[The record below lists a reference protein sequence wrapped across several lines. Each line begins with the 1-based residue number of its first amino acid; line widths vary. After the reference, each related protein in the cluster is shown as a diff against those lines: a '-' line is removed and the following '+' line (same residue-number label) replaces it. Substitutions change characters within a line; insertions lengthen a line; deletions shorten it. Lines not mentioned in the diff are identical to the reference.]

1 MRARGVRTTFGDVD
15 ISGYFAAGRDVNVR
29 QLTVTE
35 AVLGKSDVRIRK
47 RMLTKVLPAWLDE
60 GDYWD
65 VEGEV
70 EFPVAAEFSTNHVN
84 YQRPALDPISR
95 RNAVKR
101 WASVDIGQAL
111 DASSGRL
118 LVLGESGS
126 GKTRS
131 LHQVMRLSIDRALQD
146 DQNPIPL
153 YLHLS
158 DWSGSRK
165 DVRNWLAYSIREN
178 YGILPGLLA
187 QWLDRA
193 EVMLILDGLDEL
205 RLRERRE
212 CISAI
217 NRFVSDYPVV
227 QLVVACRFSEY
238 RDTGRKLSL
247 KASLLIERIDERE
260 IFGVIDRS
268 GGALAG
274 LGQALSKDRKFRD
287 LLRNPLFLR
296 LAASLYRDGGDVDLS
311 GSADRRKALLAAYV
325 DYAERRMARN
335 GVHPER
341 WLYYMACALRG
352 QQKVTFCPDRQAVEF
367 LPLQFKGLA
376 ERRILLIAT
385 LLVAVPSLALRG
397 VMILLAPD
405 SPTKPM
411 YLAITLMLPLSYGY
425 LAWRVVKDDLWA
437 PLVGRRTSVVK
448 GLVRFAKRSVIVC
461 LVEGGAAWSLISS
474 GAADG
479 AMGGVALLLMVGIAM
494 WPALQMARESDT
506 SDPSEIPD
514 RVGGEIRSLVRA
526 TVVVAFLVTGSMYI
540 TLTIIFEALKPVSPI
555 GEGLLYSP
563 TLNAFFFV
571 VPVAFIAAL
580 RNGGVDLIR
589 RDQCRRIM
597 TRFGYLSKSHKR
609 ALEEVRKSSLVVPR
623 RGALEFRHALI
634 RDYLADRFHEGATPL
649 HFVPVRID

>member
-1 MRARGVRTTFGDVD
+1 MRARGARTTFGDVD

-29 QLTVTE
+29 RLTVTE

-47 RMLTKVLPAWLDE
+47 RMLTKVLPAWLNE

-65 VEGEV
+65 GEDKV
-70 EFPVAAEFSTNHVN
+70 EFSVAAEFSTDHVS

-95 RNAVKR
+95 RNAVKQ

-131 LHQVMRLSIDRALQD
+131 LHQVTRLAIDRALQD

-165 DVRNWLAYSIREN
+165 DVRNWIAYSIREN

-247 KASLLIERIDERE
+247 KASLLIERINERE
-260 IFGVIDRS
+260 IFEVINRS
-268 GGALAG
+268 AGALAG
-274 LGQALSKDRKFRD
+274 LGQALSKDRKLRD

-296 LAASLYRDGGDVDLS
+296 LAVSLYREGGDVDLS

-352 QQKVTFCPDRQAVEF
+352 QQRVTFCPDRQAVEF
-367 LPLQFKGLA
+367 LPLRFKGLA
-376 ERRILLIAT
+376 ERRILLIAS
-385 LLVAVPSLALRG
+385 LLVAVPSLVLRG
-397 VMILLAPD
+397 VMILLASD

-437 PLVGRRTSVVK
+437 PLVGRRISVVK
-448 GLVRFAKRSVIVC
+448 GLQRFAKRSVIVC
-461 LVEGGAAWSLISS
+461 LVEGGAAWSLVSS

-506 SDPSEIPD
+506 SDPSEIPE
-514 RVGGEIRSLVRA
+514 RIGGEIRSLVRA
-526 TVVVAFLVTGSMYI
+526 TVVVALLVTGSMYI
-540 TLTIIFEALKPVSPI
+540 TLTIIFEALNPVSAI
-555 GEGLLYSP
+555 GDGLLYSP

-597 TRFGYLSKSHKR
+597 TRFGYLSRVHKR

-634 RDYLADRFHEGATPL
+634 RDHLADRFGEEVTL
-649 HFVPVRID
+649 LSFVPVRID